1 MRFSVRNMRIMAT
14 IVLAVA
20 VIWATAPYATSYA
33 SSQAVVNAPLNTVLS
48 PMEGHITHR
57 SPSVGTGIVFGT
69 TLVTVGVDERNLRYL
84 AQLLARLALLDES
97 LASIDTEIA
106 KLTALS
112 EIMSTRI
119 RNFRERL
126 LARLAVETREAEA
139 ALNSAKASRDNAAV
153 TLERAESL
161 VRHGHATTMRVD
173 ADTAARSQAVAAVS
187 RLSVRVKRVDIEIA
201 AVEAGVFI
209 QDGLNDVPYSQQR
222 IDGIELSIATLA
234 TERRRTASE
243 RAALD
248 GQIAVEQQLIAEREI
263 FVPTSPSAGVIWK
276 QSGPVGETVV
286 PGDVLVQT
294 VDCDARFLEVTLAG
308 RHFGS
313 IAPGDFRSGRSAF
326 QRSCWRQADPASPSV
341 SSTARSRS
349 A

>member
-1 MRFSVRNMRIMAT
+1 
-14 IVLAVA
+14 
-20 VIWATAPYATSYA
+20 
-33 SSQAVVNAPLNTVLS
+33 
-48 PMEGHITHR
+48 MEGHIIHR
-57 SPSVGTGIVFGT
+57 FPSVGTGIVFGT

-126 LARLAVETREAEA
+126 LARLAAEA

-173 ADTAARSQAVAAVS
+173 ADTAARSQAVAEVS

-248 GQIAVEQQLIAEREI
+248 GQITVEQQLIAEREI

-294 VDCDARFLEVTLAG
+294 IDCDARFLEVTLAG

-326 QRSCWRQADPASPSV
+326 RRSCWRQADPASPSV
-341 SSTARSRS
+341 SSTTRSRS

>member
-1 MRFSVRNMRIMAT
+1 MAA

-97 LASIDTEIA
+97 LASIDTEIS

-173 ADTAARSQAVAAVS
+173 ADTAARSQAVAAVF
-187 RLSVRVKRVDIEIA
+187 RLSVRVKRVDIEIT
-201 AVEAGVFI
+201 AVEAGVFN
-209 QDGLNDVPYSQQR
+209 QDGLSDVPYSQQR

-243 RAALD
+243 RAALE
-248 GQIAVEQQLIAEREI
+248 GQMAVEQQLIAEREI

-326 QRSCWRQADPASPSV
+326 RRSCWRQADPASPSV